1 MYHRILLPAFA
12 WVAILGGCADQ
23 PTSPSPGVHTS
34 APRAAVSARR
44 IEFQGF
50 IHPCGGGPIEERVTP
65 GEVLHLLASNQNK
78 WVTGNPL
85 VDGVENNVARIM
97 IDLKSGKGGAN
108 IHSTIS
114 PEDKEGTWEL
124 RYRVEVTGGNPGTAR
139 GTGHGTGALQ
149 GMTFKFTAPACR
161 AWGKSL

>member
-1 MYHRILLPAFA
+1 
-12 WVAILGGCADQ
+12 
-23 PTSPSPGVHTS
+23 VHTS